1 MRYFLFL
8 LTVFFINLK
17 TFAQVPTQKEMQT
30 KMFEVV
36 NNLKQQIAELEKKIT
51 DAKKNKEDPESI
63 KEMEEE
69 LTMLKSQLSLI
80 NKVTKSVASVPKKTI
95 QQISESSEEDIPKF
109 PKFNPA
115 VIEALP
121 KINSHAALISYIAD
135 LHNRFMKKINP
146 ELVASFKQI
155 ETQLEKDPEKMASA
169 AVAAWYSQALS
180 QSILLITKA
189 AMQPKASGLTMN
201 NLGAILN
208 MGGLELRAIPI
219 LTYLVNQYP
228 NNSMLLNNLGQSYA
242 GVGDLNRA
250 MMYFGRCLQIEPNH
264 PQANNTAGQIELSRG
279 NTSAAT
285 QHFKNS
291 LNGAYTEDAA
301 RRVRFVEP
309 ELDIMDYIKS
319 RIHIPEY
326 FNEDKYNLP
335 PQCQNVNEAEAL
347 TAVYNGYK
355 DMVGKMIARFY
366 SLKNEYTDKTHK
378 HMLQRAK
385 DALAVKKLSNPPFY
399 VQAGYAWDV
408 LLKKYKTDGEWLM
421 QVDKD
426 FEIRKKQAYDRLNQ
440 SNGSSDCA
448 AQTGKI
454 NAYLSE
460 MADITKAWQR
470 KHVVINKKYINQLIY
485 WSFLFSFSSDEF
497 KMKYYM
503 WVINY
508 LEEMY
513 RIARTEL
520 WGPPCKQIDQ
530 GNTPAQE
537 IPLEEPHCPIDFEFK
552 LIVGKIALNCQHFV
566 FSGGE
571 IVKFKYEKNFPS
583 KQSTLSLGIG
593 ATLELGGNAGGGFS
607 GSTSVNLGEAV
618 FITLDGNNNFADFG
632 MNAQAS
638 ISAEVSLVSQQL
650 VSGKAN
656 LECSAGINSG
666 LTISGSSSVES
677 APLKPLY

>member
-1 MRYFLFL
+1 MIRVIFFLFITTAITGL
-8 LTVFFINLK
+8 SSV
-17 TFAQVPTQKEMQT
+17 AQIPKNMQAEIDQG
-30 KMFEVV
+30 MGE
-36 NNLKQQIAELEKKIT
+36 LRKQVTDLEKQIA
-51 DAKKNKEDPESI
+51 DAKKKKEDPESI
-63 KEMEEE
+63 KEMEEQ

-80 NKVTKSVASVPKKTI
+80 NKVTKSVASVPTKTI
-95 QQISESSEEDIPKF
+95 QQISESSDEDIPKF
-109 PKFNPA
+109 PKFNPV

-121 KINSHAALISYIAD
+121 KINSQTALTSYIAD
-135 LHNRFMKKINP
+135 LHNRFIKKIDP

-155 ETQLEKDPEKMASA
+155 ETQLERDPEKMASA

-189 AMQPKASGLTMN
+189 AMQPKASGLAMN

-242 GVGDLNRA
+242 GVGDVNRA

-291 LNGAYTEDAA
+291 LNGAYTEEAA
-301 RRVRFVEP
+301 RRVRFIEP
-309 ELDIMDYIKS
+309 EMDIMDYIKGHI
-319 RIHIPEY
+319 RIPEY
-326 FNEDKYNLP
+326 FNEDKYNVP

-355 DMVGKMIARFY
+355 DMIGNIISRFY
-366 SLKNEYTDKTHK
+366 PLKNEYADKTNK
-378 HMLQRAK
+378 HLIQRAK

-399 VQAGYAWDV
+399 VQAGYAWDA
-408 LLKKYKTDGEWLM
+408 LQKKYKSDGEWLM

-426 FEIRKKQAYDRLNQ
+426 FELRKQQAMDRLN
-440 SNGSSDCA
+440 NNRRPDCA
-448 AQTGKI
+448 GQTAAI

-470 KHVVINKKYINQLIY
+470 KHTAINKKYINQFIY

-508 LEEMY
+508 LEEM
-513 RIARTEL
+513 RKIARTEL
-520 WGPPCKQIDQ
+520 LG
-530 GNTPAQE
+530 T
-537 IPLEEPHCPIDFEFK
+537 
-552 LIVGKIALNCQHFV
+552 
-566 FSGGE
+566 
-571 IVKFKYEKNFPS
+571 
-583 KQSTLSLGIG
+583 SL
-593 ATLELGGNAGGGFS
+593 
-607 GSTSVNLGEAV
+607 
-618 FITLDGNNNFADFG
+618 
-632 MNAQAS
+632 
-638 ISAEVSLVSQQL
+638 
-650 VSGKAN
+650 
-656 LECSAGINSG
+656 
-666 LTISGSSSVES
+666 
-677 APLKPLY
+677 

>member
-1 MRYFLFL
+1 MLRIFFFFLIITG
-8 LTVFFINLK
+8 LTTQNSIGQIPKSMQAEIDQGFGELRK
-17 TFAQVPTQKEMQT
+17 QVTDKE
-30 KMFEVV
+30 K
-36 NNLKQQIAELEKKIT
+36 QIA

-69 LTMLKSQLSLI
+69 LTMLKNQLSLI
-80 NKVTKSVASVPKKTI
+80 SKLTKSVASVPTKTI
-95 QQISESSEEDIPKF
+95 QQISESSDEDIPKF

-121 KINSHAALISYIAD
+121 KINSQTALTSYITE
-135 LHNRFMKKINP
+135 LHIRFLKKINP
-146 ELVASFKQI
+146 ELIASFKEIQS
-155 ETQLEKDPEKMASA
+155 QLENDPEKMASA
-169 AVAAWYSQALS
+169 ALSAWYSQAPS

-189 AMQPKASGLTMN
+189 AMQSKASDLTMN

-219 LTYLVNQYP
+219 LTYLVNQFP

-242 GVGDLNRA
+242 GVGDVNRA

-279 NTSAAT
+279 NTSAAS

-291 LNGAYTEDAA
+291 LNGAYTEESA
-301 RRVRFVEP
+301 RRARFVDP
-309 ELDIMDYIKS
+309 AIKIMDYIKT
-319 RIHIPEY
+319 HIRMPEY
-326 FNEDKYNLP
+326 FNEDKYNVP

-355 DMVGKMIARFY
+355 DMVGNIIARFY
-366 SLKNEYTDKTHK
+366 PLRTEYTNKTNK
-378 HMLQRAK
+378 HMVQRAK

-399 VQAGYAWDV
+399 VQAGYAWDD
-408 LLKKYKTDGEWLM
+408 LQKKYMSDQEWLM

-426 FEIRKKQAYDRLNQ
+426 FEIRKQQAYDRLNN
-440 SNGSSDCA
+440 SRSTDCA
-448 AQTGKI
+448 AMTGKI

-460 MADITKAWQR
+460 MADITKLWQR
-470 KHVVINKKYINQLIY
+470 KHVVINKKYINQFIY

-497 KMKYYM
+497 KMKYYL

-508 LEEMY
+508 LEEMQ

-520 WGPPCKQIDQ
+520 WGPPCKEMEQ
-530 GNTPAQE
+530 GNTPAEE
-537 IPLEEPHCPIDFEFK
+537 IPLEEPHCPIDFELK
-552 LIVGKIALNCQHFV
+552 LIVGKIALNCQRFV

-571 IVKFKYEKNFPS
+571 VIKFKYEKNFSS

-593 ATLELGGNAGGGFS
+593 ATLELGGNVGGGFS

-638 ISAEVSLVSQQL
+638 VSAQVSVVSQQL
-650 VSGKAN
+650 VSGKAD

-666 LTISGSSSVES
+666 LTVSGSSSVES
-677 APLKPLY
+677 APLKGLY

>member
-1 MRYFLFL
+1 MLRVIFFLFITTAVISL
-8 LTVFFINLK
+8 SSV
-17 TFAQVPTQKEMQT
+17 AQIPQNMKMEIDQGVNELRKQVTDKE
-30 KMFEVV
+30 K
-36 NNLKQQIAELEKKIT
+36 QIA
-51 DAKKNKEDPESI
+51 DAKKNKENQESI

-69 LTMLKSQLSLI
+69 LTMLKNQLSLI
-80 NKVTKSVASVPKKTI
+80 SKVTKSVATVPTNTI
-95 QQISESSEEDIPKF
+95 QQISESSDEDIPKF

-121 KINSHAALISYIAD
+121 KINSQTALISYIAD
-135 LHNRFMKKINP
+135 LHNRFIKKINP

-155 ETQLEKDPEKMASA
+155 ETQLEEDPEKMASA
-169 AVAAWYSQALS
+169 AVAAWYSQAPS

-219 LTYLVNQYP
+219 LAYLVNQYP

-242 GVGDLNRA
+242 GVGDVNRA

-264 PQANNTAGQIELSRG
+264 PQANNTAGQIELSKG

-291 LNGAYTEDAA
+291 LNGAYTEEAA

-309 ELDIMDYIKS
+309 EMDIMDYIKS
-319 RIHIPEY
+319 HIHMPEY
-326 FNEDKYNLP
+326 FNEDKYNVP

-355 DMVGKMIARFY
+355 DMVGNIIARFY
-366 SLKNEYTDKTHK
+366 PLRTEYTDKTSK
-378 HMLQRAK
+378 HMVQRAK

-399 VQAGYAWDV
+399 VQAGYAWDA
-408 LLKKYKTDGEWLM
+408 LQKKYKLDQEWLT

-426 FEIRKKQAYDRLNQ
+426 FEIRKQQANDRLNN
-440 SNGSSDCA
+440 SRSTDCA
-448 AQTGKI
+448 AMTGKI

-470 KHVVINKKYINQLIY
+470 KHIVINKKYINQFIY

-497 KMKYYM
+497 KMKYYL

-508 LEEMY
+508 LEEMQ

-520 WGPPCKQIDQ
+520 WGPPCNQMDQ
-530 GNTPAQE
+530 GNTPAEE
-537 IPLEEPHCPIDFEFK
+537 IPLEEPHCPIDFELK

-571 IVKFKYEKNFPS
+571 VVKFKYEKNFSS

-593 ATLELGGNAGGGFS
+593 ATLELGGNVGGGFS

-638 ISAEVSLVSQQL
+638 ISAEVSVVSQQL
-650 VSGKAN
+650 VSGKAD

-666 LTISGSSSVES
+666 LTVSGSSSVES
-677 APLKPLY
+677 APLKGLY

>member
-1 MRYFLFL
+1 MLRIFFFL
-8 LTVFFINLK
+8 LIITGLSVQSSIGQIPKNMQAEMDQGLSELRK
-17 TFAQVPTQKEMQT
+17 QVTDLEK
-30 KMFEVV
+30 
-36 NNLKQQIAELEKKIT
+36 QIA
-51 DAKKNKEDPESI
+51 DAKEKKEDPESI
-63 KEMEEE
+63 KEMEEQ

-80 NKVTKSVASVPKKTI
+80 NKITKSVASVPTKTI
-95 QQISESSEEDIPKF
+95 QQVSESSGEDIPKF

-115 VIEALP
+115 AIEALP
-121 KINSHAALISYIAD
+121 KINSQTGLTSYIAD
-135 LHNRFMKKINP
+135 LHNHFIKKINP
-146 ELVASFKQI
+146 ELVASFKLIQS
-155 ETQLEKDPEKMASA
+155 QLENDPEKMASA
-169 AVAAWYSQALS
+169 ALSAWYSQAPS

-189 AMQPKASGLTMN
+189 AMQSKASGLTMN

-219 LTYLVNQYP
+219 LTYLVNQFP

-242 GVGDLNRA
+242 GVGDVNRA
-250 MMYFGRCLQIEPNH
+250 MMYLGRCLQIEPNH

-291 LNGAYTEDAA
+291 LNGAYTEEAA
-301 RRVRFVEP
+301 RRVRFLEP
-309 ELDIMDYIKS
+309 KTNIMDYIKS
-319 RIHIPEY
+319 HIRMPEY
-326 FNEDKYNLP
+326 FNEDKYNVP

-355 DMVGKMIARFY
+355 DMVGNIIARLY
-366 SLKNEYTDKTHK
+366 PLRNEYTDKTKK
-378 HMLQRAK
+378 HMVQRAK
-385 DALAVKKLSNPPFY
+385 DALAVKKLSNPPFF
-399 VQAGYAWDV
+399 VQAGYAWDD
-408 LLKKYKTDGEWLM
+408 LQKKYRSDQEWLM

-426 FEIRKKQAYDRLNQ
+426 FEIRKQQALNRLNQ
-440 SNGSSDCA
+440 SSSSDCA
-448 AQTGKI
+448 TMTGKI

-460 MADITKAWQR
+460 MADITKLWQR

-508 LEEMY
+508 LEEMQ

-520 WGPPCKQIDQ
+520 WGPPCKQMGQ
-530 GNTPAQE
+530 GNTPAEE
-537 IPLEEPHCPIDFEFK
+537 IPLEEPHCPIDFELK

-571 IVKFKYEKNFPS
+571 VVKFKYEKNFTS

-593 ATLELGGNAGGGFS
+593 ATLELGGNVGGGFS

-638 ISAEVSLVSQQL
+638 
-650 VSGKAN
+650 
-656 LECSAGINSG
+656 
-666 LTISGSSSVES
+666 
-677 APLKPLY
+677 